1 MLSDLIGSVLGPDVV
16 RIDSAQETA
25 RELASVLIEQGLEAP
40 AGTPV
45 HHRWAATDDVARFAR
60 VGSIFVGEPLET
72 IELAAL
78 GSERPS

>member
-1 MLSDLIGSVLGPDVV
+1 MLRGLLGDVRGPDVV

-25 RELASVLIEQGLEAP
+25 RELASVLHAKELEAP
-40 AGTPV
+40 PGTAV

-60 VGSIFVGEPLET
+60 VGSIFVGEPLEA

-78 GSERPS
+78 GERPA